1 MADDALPLGFELG
14 DYRIDGILGQG
25 GFAIVY
31 RATHTQRGYR
41 VAVKE
46 LFPHDV
52 VRRLP
57 DLTVAPVDA
66 ENERI
71 FDVIRQDF
79 DREAA
84 LLFRFPHP
92 YLPRIHAVLGAHDT
106 LYLVMDFETGQPLDV
121 WILDIP
127 VRMRAERTMDILGAV
142 CEPLERLHRNGVFHN
157 DIKPDNILVRDDG
170 TPVLLDFGLAG
181 YSDGARALGRQDLHF
196 ASDGYSP
203 VELYTSGATG
213 PWTDVY
219 SLAATAY
226 RLLGG
231 RVAVPAKHRARS
243 IYQGGPDPLARLSYS
258 PRNARQKQFLE
269 AIAAGLRFDAA
280 RRAQSLADW
289 GRGWRQAAR
298 LAPLPSRSD
307 LKKGTRPR
315 SASRLRNALPARIA
329 SRLALSLLLL
339 LVLAVCLAALFA
351 R

>member
-31 RATHTQRGYR
+31 RATHTERGYR

-52 VRRLP
+52 VRRRP
-57 DLTVAPVDA
+57 DLGVAPVDA
-66 ENERI
+66 ENERV
-71 FDVIRQDF
+71 FDVIRRDF

-106 LYLVMDFETGQPLDV
+106 FYLVMDFETGQPLDE
-121 WILDIP
+121 WILAVP
-127 VRMRAERTMDILGAV
+127 VRLRAERAMDMLGAV
-142 CEPLERLHRNGVFHN
+142 CEPLERLHRNDVFHN

-181 YSDGARALGRQDLHF
+181 YSDGARALGRQNLHF

-203 VELYTSGATG
+203 VELYTGGATG

-219 SLAATAY
+219 ALAATAY
-226 RLLGG
+226 RLLDGH
-231 RVAVPAKHRARS
+231 VPVSAKHRARS
-243 IYQGGPDPLARLSYS
+243 IYQGGPDPIARLSYS
-258 PRNARQKQFLE
+258 PRNARQRQFLE

-280 RRAQSLADW
+280 HRPQSLADW
-289 GRGWRQAAR
+289 GRGWRQAAV
-298 LAPLPSRSD
+298 LAPLPGRP
-307 LKKGTRPR
+307 KAKPGARPR
-315 SASRLRNALPARIA
+315 PGNPLRTLLPARIA
-329 SRLALSLLLL
+329 APLALAFLLL